1 VSSTIAVRADL
12 RETDT
17 RTGREWYYLQLEGHL
32 DRRVAWVGSGYA
44 RPQQNPLEFRLGGV
58 NTRIGSVRSLRSSSI
73 SYSRNPLS
81 RSAAKGWTQT
91 FARAVM
97 ALGILT
103 SCTAQT
109 TTAFRPS
116 NQSTTGLPT
125 GVSEIRDR
133 NNFRDEQQ
141 AAPQVNNAPI
151 DP

>member
-1 VSSTIAVRADL
+1 MND
-12 RETDT
+12 
-17 RTGREWYYLQLEGHL
+17 Y
-32 DRRVAWVGSGYA
+32 
-44 RPQQNPLEFRLGGV
+44 
-58 NTRIGSVRSLRSSSI
+58 SLR
-73 SYSRNPLS
+73 L
-81 RSAAKGWTQT
+81 T
-91 FARAVM
+91 FGGAVI

-141 AAPQVNNAPI
+141 AAPRVNNAPI